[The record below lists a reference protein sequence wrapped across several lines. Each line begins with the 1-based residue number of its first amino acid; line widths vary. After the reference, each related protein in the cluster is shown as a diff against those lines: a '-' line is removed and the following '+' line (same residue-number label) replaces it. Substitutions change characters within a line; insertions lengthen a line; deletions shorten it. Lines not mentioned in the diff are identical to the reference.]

1 MKINDQT
8 FILDDYSTLEFT
20 NTNLIVKLSEKIKP
34 NSSTEIVIDW
44 KFTIPSGSPIRFGI
58 YDSTTFFI
66 AYWYPQIAVYD
77 DIDGWDKIDFNGEQE
92 MYNDFNNYDVE
103 IETPDKFVIWSTGV
117 LQNAKDILSES
128 TLLHFERAHN
138 SDEVVKIITSDDYKT
153 GNQFLLNKKTHAWH
167 FKADNVTDF
176 AFGCSDHYLWDAV
189 SLIPDKNSDKRVFIS
204 AAYNPDSKD
213 FYDVAKIAKEAL
225 EYFSTDLP
233 GVPYPYPSFTVF
245 NGGGGMEYPMIIN
258 DESNTTEAGTVGL
271 TSHEAAHTYFPFYMG
286 INEKKYA
293 WMDEGLAVMLPIKFQ
308 SQVEGN
314 DPLGRNAGYYAAFA
328 GKELEM
334 PLMIPSILLRSPS
347 YRVASYSKPAVAY
360 HYLQDFLGRDTFRK
374 ALQEYIYRWNGKH
387 PIPYDFFNS
396 FDDYLGKDLSW
407 YWKPWFF
414 EFGVPDLAI
423 KSYSLK
429 NNLLDM
435 EIEKVGNIP
444 IPIKISLMKDGVSV
458 KEIYNTAEVWM
469 KGNKTIKIKLD
480 NPGEFD
486 RIVLGSVQIP
496 DVNKENNEVE
506 IIK

>member
-1 MKINDQT
+1 MM
-8 FILDDYSTLEFT
+8 L
-20 NTNLIVKLSEKIKP
+20 P
-34 NSSTEIVIDW
+34 
-44 KFTIPSGSPIRFGI
+44 R
-58 YDSTTFFI
+58 
-66 AYWYPQIAVYD
+66 
-77 DIDGWDKIDFNGEQE
+77 
-92 MYNDFNNYDVE
+92 
-103 IETPDKFVIWSTGV
+103 
-117 LQNAKDILSES
+117 
-128 TLLHFERAHN
+128 
-138 SDEVVKIITSDDYKT
+138 
-153 GNQFLLNKKTHAWH
+153 
-167 FKADNVTDF
+167 
-176 AFGCSDHYLWDAV
+176 
-189 SLIPDKNSDKRVFIS
+189 
-204 AAYNPDSKD
+204 
-213 FYDVAKIAKEAL
+213 IAKEAL

-314 DPLGRNAGYYAAFA
+314 DPLGRNAGYYAVFA

-347 YRVASYSKPAVAY
+347 YRVASYSKPGVAY

-423 KSYSLK
+423 KSYDKK
-429 NNLLDM
+429 NNLLEM

-458 KEIYNTAEVWM
+458 KEIY
-469 KGNKTIKIKLD
+469 
-480 NPGEFD
+480 
-486 RIVLGSVQIP
+486 QYC
-496 DVNKENNEVE
+496 
-506 IIK
+506 